1 MGVSQSWSVVR
12 MACGQ
17 LLLLLLLGVTSA
29 RGSEEA
35 MTELKRNIF
44 YHYDTNV
51 IPQENGT
58 DSDPLSVH
66 LGVAPTWV
74 DLDSNGV
81 MTIIMWLKLSWRDH
95 RLAWD
100 PDNYDDVSV
109 LRIAPNLLWKPDV
122 ALYNKQDLS
131 KGILAADPKSSNTNA
146 QLFSN
151 GNILWTVPVSHKILC
166 EGITYSNWPWGTQM
180 CNLSFGSWSYD
191 SSDFDLHFYD
201 DMVKMDLRQ
210 FGKYNQFKILKQ
222 DAIKEVTRYDCCP
235 LPLVKLKF
243 HFTLKREFVVDPN
256 LGRINN
262 PDDNFP

>member
-1 MGVSQSWSVVR
+1 MPPATVS
-12 MACGQ
+12 G
-17 LLLLLLLGVTSA
+17 LLLLASSSGVWC
-29 RGSEEA
+29 SEESVTA
-35 MTELKRNIF
+35 IRQNIF
-44 YHYDTNV
+44 YQYDRDV

-58 DSDPLSVH
+58 GSDPLLVH

-74 DLDSNGV
+74 DLDSSGV
-81 MTIIMWLKLSWRDH
+81 MTILLWLKLSWRDH
-95 RLAWD
+95 RLAWE
-100 PDNYDDVSV
+100 PARYEGVNL
-109 LRIAPNLLWKPDV
+109 LRVPPAILWKPDV
-122 ALYNKQDLS
+122 SLYNKQDLS
-131 KGILAADPKSSNTNA
+131 NGILAADPRSSNTNA

-151 GNILWTVPVSHKILC
+151 GNIVWTVPVSHKILC

-191 SSDFDLHFYD
+191 SSDFVLDFYD

-222 DAIKEVTRYDCCP
+222 DAIREVTKYDCCP
-235 LPLVKLKF
+235 EPLIKLKF